1 MNMYKSR
8 QPPTANESKSLAVF
22 GHPQKR
28 ANLPDFSSYGA
39 VRQPDTRKGIPIPC
53 EEAKMSNPKI
63 IGATLRVSNEN
74 EISLLKDQIAGF
86 TTTLLVFARRFVR
99 TDQDAEDLVQEAIFR
114 ALRSAHL
121 FTPGTSLKSWL
132 FTILRNSFC
141 SRYKVAKREHV
152 GLPLSVHQCM
162 TTTPEQEWKLEHDQV
177 MLAIRDLD
185 VRQRQALMLVA
196 EGTSYAAAAEI
207 CGCKIGTI
215 KSRVNRARE
224 TLKRDLY

>member
-1 MNMYKSR
+1 
-8 QPPTANESKSLAVF
+8 
-22 GHPQKR
+22 
-28 ANLPDFSSYGA
+28 
-39 VRQPDTRKGIPIPC
+39 
-53 EEAKMSNPKI
+53 
-63 IGATLRVSNEN
+63 
-74 EISLLKDQIAGF
+74 
-86 TTTLLVFARRFVR
+86 
-99 TDQDAEDLVQEAIFR
+99 
-114 ALRSAHL
+114 
-121 FTPGTSLKSWL
+121 
-132 FTILRNSFC
+132 
-141 SRYKVAKREHV
+141 
-152 GLPLSVHQCM
+152 M

>member
-1 MNMYKSR
+1 
-8 QPPTANESKSLAVF
+8 
-22 GHPQKR
+22 
-28 ANLPDFSSYGA
+28 
-39 VRQPDTRKGIPIPC
+39 
-53 EEAKMSNPKI
+53 MSNPKI